1 MADFCNTPSF
11 LLGRSPTFLS
21 LLEIQI
27 PPCYYYWTYSPIRLT
42 FYELIDNRISMADA
56 DLLTELFL
64 QEGRK
69 QGLDEEL
76 LREVLILMIRDQFIP
91 KGKRSSVQ
99 SELERLV
106 KQCLKEE

>member
-1 MADFCNTPSF
+1 
-11 LLGRSPTFLS
+11 
-21 LLEIQI
+21 
-27 PPCYYYWTYSPIRLT
+27 
-42 FYELIDNRISMADA
+42 MADA

-64 QEGRK
+64 QEGTK

-76 LREVLILMIRDQFIP
+76 LREVLGLMIRDQFIP

-106 KQCLKEE
+106 KQYLKEE

>member
-1 MADFCNTPSF
+1 
-11 LLGRSPTFLS
+11 
-21 LLEIQI
+21 
-27 PPCYYYWTYSPIRLT
+27 
-42 FYELIDNRISMADA
+42 MADA

-76 LREVLILMIRDQFIP
+76 LREVLALMIRDQFIP

-106 KQCLKEE
+106 KLYLKEE

>member
-1 MADFCNTPSF
+1 
-11 LLGRSPTFLS
+11 
-21 LLEIQI
+21 
-27 PPCYYYWTYSPIRLT
+27 
-42 FYELIDNRISMADA
+42 MADA

-64 QEGRK
+64 QEGSK

-76 LREVLILMIRDQFIP
+76 LIEVMRLMIRDQFIP

-106 KQCLKEE
+106 KLYLKEE